1 MDEIDDLD
9 IIKAAREAEK
19 IILEQLENKDK
30 EDHRFTEAFEEKIYT
45 LIKSE
50 KCNKSSGLARK
61 IGIAVLIV
69 SIVGSLSISVEAV
82 RVRVIELINDVF
94 EKFTSISYQKHE
106 GKYGGNVGE
115 RRLPQYLPEGFEI
128 TEQEQIF
135 NDVHI
140 IYQNKLGKEILF
152 RQIEINTNNMI
163 VDTEDT
169 MIEELI
175 LEDRKIYYYENK
187 GIKNVMWIQ
196 EGYQLIL
203 SSEIEKGELI
213 KISLS
218 IK

>member
-9 IIKAAREAEK
+9 MIKAAREAET
-19 IILEQLENKDK
+19 IIVEQLENKDK

-61 IGIAVLIV
+61 IGIAILIV
-69 SIVGSLSISVEAV
+69 SIVGSLSMSVEAV
-82 RVRVIELINDVF
+82 RVRVIELITDVF

-106 GKYGGNVGE
+106 GKYGGDIQE
-115 RRLPQYLPEGFEI
+115 SYLPQYLPEGFEM
-128 TEQEQIF
+128 TDQEQIF

-140 IYQNKLGKEILF
+140 TYQNKLGEEILL

-163 VDTEDT
+163 IDTEGT
-169 MIEELI
+169 TIEKLI
-175 LEDRKIYYYENK
+175 LEDREIYYYENK
-187 GIKNVMWIQ
+187 GIKNLMWIQ
-196 EGYQLIL
+196 EGYQFML
-203 SSEIEKGELI
+203 SSEIEKRELI
-213 KISLS
+213 KVSLS